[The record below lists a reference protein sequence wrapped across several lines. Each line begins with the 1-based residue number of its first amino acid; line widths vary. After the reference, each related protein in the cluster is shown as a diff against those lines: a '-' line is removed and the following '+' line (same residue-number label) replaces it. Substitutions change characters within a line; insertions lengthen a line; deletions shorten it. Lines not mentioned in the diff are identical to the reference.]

1 MGKACSGRPSNQR
14 TMEQSQMTVAA
25 TSKRDSWVNRAWY
38 VQPETAN
45 RLKSYVNRQQEN
57 GINID
62 ASDVVNEAL
71 AAFLSNNAATP
82 SEPASE
88 LADLVDLVVSL
99 KNDIEELQKWRKSQ
113 VATEEQW
120 VEDLRLKIKRA
131 HGRGWVI
138 RAMAKTKLN
147 PDGRCQLTRIAE
159 NRKRT
164 SVILPLSWIES
175 ESKAIFEIVD
185 HICTMHK
192 QKGLSLQDALKS
204 YW

>member
-1 MGKACSGRPSNQR
+1 
-14 TMEQSQMTVAA
+14 MEQSQMTVAA